1 MKSEITVFIPVRN
14 GARFIE
20 KAIKSVLH
28 QTFDNFKLVIADNH
42 STDDT
47 RSIVRK
53 YLGDQRVFLIE
64 RPHNIGMIE
73 NFNACL
79 SLVKT
84 KYYMLLC
91 SDDMLYSN
99 RSLEKAI
106 HVLEA
111 HPEVPAIYSDIVYID
126 ERGKTI
132 MKRKFGQYGLVNS
145 KTLARKSI
153 IATKNWYG
161 IPLLVRSSAA
171 QGMQYDR
178 VLLYAADVDFSLA
191 SSKRS
196 NIYRIPELLIANRYH
211 NANYTIKSFPSA
223 YKQMQVIAA
232 KHRICLS
239 ASERL
244 QMRINS
250 LLTILQKQLFFF
262 YIKFRRRLK
271 GYMT

>member
-14 GARFIE
+14 CARFIE

-28 QTFDNFKLVIADNH
+28 QTFDNFKLVIADNC

-47 RSIVRK
+47 KSIVRK
-53 YLGDQRVFLIE
+53 YLGDRRVFLIE
-64 RPHNIGMIE
+64 RPLDIGMIE

-79 SLVKT
+79 SLAKT
-84 KYYMLLC
+84 KYYMFLC
-91 SDDMLYSN
+91 SDDILYSD

-111 HPEVPAIYSDIVYID
+111 NPEVPAVYSDIVYID

-132 MKRKFGQYGLVNS
+132 MKRKFGQYELVNS
-145 KTLARKSI
+145 ETLARKSI

-171 QGMQYDR
+171 EGIQYDGA
-178 VLLYAADVDFSLA
+178 LLYAADVDFSLA

-211 NANYTIKSFPSA
+211 NANYTIKSFASA
-223 YKQMQVIAA
+223 YQQMQVIAA

-244 QMRINS
+244 QMRINA
-250 LLTILQKQLFFF
+250 LLTVLQKQLFFF